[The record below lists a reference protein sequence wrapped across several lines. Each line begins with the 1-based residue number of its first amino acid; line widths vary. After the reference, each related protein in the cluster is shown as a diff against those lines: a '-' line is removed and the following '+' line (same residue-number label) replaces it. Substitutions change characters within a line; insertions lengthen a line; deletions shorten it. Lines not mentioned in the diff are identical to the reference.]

1 MMTTFLA
8 VCLRK
13 VWSDNRN
20 GDVELELCTVLASQV
35 SNWSL
40 DLEQCPIELDFESAQ
55 RLHDT
60 GHQIP
65 ARKKIRHV
73 IPTINIDPVKQGC

>member
-60 GHQIP
+60 GHQTP
-65 ARKKIRHV
+65 ARKKNQACFPH
-73 IPTINIDPVKQGC
+73 N